1 MPSAGR
7 APALSVED
15 RQAMIIERV
24 IPLLLEH
31 GREVTSR
38 QIAEAAGVAEG
49 TVFRAFGDKE
59 TLIEA
64 AATAFLEGRHRVDLE
79 PDIDPQLPL
88 EKKLRLLVEGMRHRV
103 RDVMR
108 MAAVAGHR
116 GPGAGEAQRL
126 RFNAM
131 ISAVFDG
138 DRAQLRIDPD
148 ELGDYLRMI
157 AIASTIPIG
166 SRQFSTDE
174 IVGFLL
180 HGLTLPPTSGV

>member
-1 MPSAGR
+1 
-7 APALSVED
+7 
-15 RQAMIIERV
+15 MIIDRV

-31 GREVTSR
+31 GREVTSK

-59 TLIEA
+59 SLIEA
-64 AATAFLEGRHRVDLE
+64 AASAFLEGRHRVDLE

-88 EKKLRLLVEGMRHRV
+88 ADKLRTLVDGMRHRV

-116 GPGAGEAQRL
+116 GPGLGEAQRL

-131 ISAVFDG
+131 IAAIFDG
-138 DRAQLRIDPD
+138 NRAELRIDPD

-157 AIASTIPIG
+157 AIASAIPVG
-166 SRQFSTDE
+166 PRQFSTDE
-174 IVGFLL
+174 IVELL
-180 HGLTLPPTSGV
+180 LRGLVHDQPSGA